1 MSVERLVIGILA
13 HVDAGKTTLSEGL
26 LFETGAIA
34 KQGRVDH
41 GSAFLDTDAMERSR
55 GITIFSKQ
63 ALFKAGEKH
72 FTLVDTPGHSDFSAE
87 MERMLRILDAAVL
100 VISAPDGIGGH
111 EKTLW
116 RLLAYYGVPTILFVN
131 KMDQPAADRS
141 GILAQI
147 REELSRAAV
156 PFQEEL
162 PKAAIPFQ
170 EESAKAS
177 VPFGDGT
184 GFSPSLQEEIAS
196 LDEKLIERFLEGEA
210 VTEADA
216 ADLVRERKLFP
227 VYFGAALHME
237 GVRELTQGLGKFVT
251 SKTCLPGGSGT
262 AEKLADSSDHD
273 DPADRPFAA
282 TVCKITHDDTGARLT
297 WMKVTGGVLHV
308 RDVVGEEKVSQIRLY
323 NGAKYETLPEAMPGQ
338 VVAAAGL
345 TAVRAGDSLNA
356 RGDGTAAVSSEGA
369 QKILTPVESSA
380 VRILD
385 RTDTAPLLKML
396 RILEEE
402 DPDLHITYDKRSG
415 EIRAQIMGEVQTQ
428 ILTQVMRER
437 FGVRIAFDAPSVIYK
452 ETILRAVEGVGH
464 YEPLRHYAE
473 VHLMLEPTGP
483 GTGLTFEDRCPPD
496 ALDIAFRRQ
505 ILKSLQD
512 EPLAGVLTGA
522 ELTDM
527 KISLIAGRG
536 HEKHT
541 EGGDFREATR
551 RAVRQGLMM
560 AQNVL
565 LEPVM
570 RIRLEVPGDG
580 IGRALNDIQQMGG
593 TAQIEAREASGN
605 GLAVIAGS
613 APASRLAGYE
623 RTLLSYTHGE
633 GRLSQELLCYSP
645 CPEAASIVEESGY
658 LWELD
663 DENPPSSVF
672 CQHGAGTV
680 IPWDEVRSWMH
691 VDTGWRPDTEE
702 EAAQEAAEDRTGAV
716 EADPVRRQEPGP
728 ADFKADQMRRLAGEK
743 ELMEIFERTYGRISR
758 DLPKTEDARTFA
770 APKPKEWKMKPGAG
784 EEKSYLLVDGYN
796 IIYDWDELRELSRT
810 DIKAA
815 RDRLTDILDGFAGMR
830 SEQIILVFDAYRVS
844 GGQERIYRYNNIDV
858 VYTREAET
866 ADLYIEKTSRSLSK
880 KYRVTVATSDAL
892 EQVIIFGSGAVRMSA
907 RGLQEEIRRQNEEM
921 REKYL

>member
-1 MSVERLVIGILA
+1 MRSERLVIGILA

-26 LFETGAIA
+26 LFETGTIA

-63 ALFKAGEKH
+63 ALFRIGEKH

-116 RLLAYYGVPTILFVN
+116 RLLQYYEVPTILFVN
-131 KMDQPAADRS
+131 KMDQPAADRE

-147 REELSRAAV
+147 RGELT
-156 PFQEEL
+156 
-162 PKAAIPFQ
+162 KAAIPFQ
-170 EESAKAS
+170 
-177 VPFGDGT
+177 D
-184 GFSPSLQEEIAS
+184 GFSPEMQEEIAS
-196 LDEKLIERFLEGEA
+196 LDEKLIERFLEGET
-210 VTEADA
+210 VTEPDA
-216 ADLVRERKLFP
+216 AGLVRERKLFP

-237 GVRELTQGLGKFVT
+237 GIQDLADGLGKFVT
-251 SKTCLPGGSGT
+251 SKIDVPG
-262 AEKLADSSDHD
+262 EKHVGAAIKTDAANMR
-273 DPADRPFAA
+273 DPADSPFSA
-282 TVCKITHDDTGARLT
+282 TVCKITHDAGGARLT

-308 RDVVGEEKVSQIRLY
+308 RDAVGEEKVSQIRLY
-323 NGAKYETLPEAMPGQ
+323 SGAKFETLQEAVPGQ
-338 VVAAAGL
+338 VIAAAGL
-345 TAVRAGDSLNA
+345 TAVRAGDTLEA
-356 RGDGTAAVSSEGA
+356 RADGTVQIISGGS

-402 DPDLHITYDKRSG
+402 DPDLHITFDRRSG

-512 EPLAGVLTGA
+512 EPLVGVLTGA

-541 EGGDFREATR
+541 EGGDFREAAR

-570 RIRLEVPGDG
+570 RIRLEVPADG
-580 IGRALNDIQQMGG
+580 IGRALNDVQQMGG
-593 TAQIEAREASGN
+593 TAQIGAGEASGS
-605 GLAVIAGS
+605 GLSVIEGS
-613 APASRLAGYE
+613 APASKLTGYE
-623 RTLLSYTHGE
+623 RTLLSYTRGE

-645 CPEAASIVEESGY
+645 CPDAERIVEESGY
-658 LWELD
+658 VWELD
-663 DENPPSSVF
+663 DDNPPSSVF

-691 VDTGWRPDTEE
+691 VDTGWRPDAG
-702 EAAQEAAEDRTGAV
+702 EAASQESEEDLTGAV
-716 EADPVRRQEPGP
+716 QADPAKRQEPGA

-743 ELMEIFERTYGRISR
+743 ELMEIFERTYGKIGSN
-758 DLPKTEDARTFA
+758 LPKTEEARTFA

-844 GGQERIYRYNNIDV
+844 GGQERVYRCNNIDV

-892 EQVIIFGSGAVRMSA
+892 EQVIIFGTGAVRMSA
-907 RGLQEEIRRQNEEM
+907 RGLLEEIERQNREM

>member
-1 MSVERLVIGILA
+1 MRSERLVIGILA

-63 ALFKAGEKH
+63 ALFRIGEKH

-116 RLLAYYGVPTILFVN
+116 RLLQYYEVPTILFVN
-131 KMDQPAADRS
+131 KMDQPAADRK

-147 REELSRAAV
+147 RGELT
-156 PFQEEL
+156 
-162 PKAAIPFQ
+162 KAAIPFQ
-170 EESAKAS
+170 
-177 VPFGDGT
+177 D
-184 GFSPSLQEEIAS
+184 GFSPEMQEEIAS
-196 LDEKLIERFLEGEA
+196 LDEKLIERFLEGET

-216 ADLVRERKLFP
+216 AGLVRERKLFP

-237 GVRELTQGLGKFVT
+237 GIQDLADGLGKFVT
-251 SKTCLPGGSGT
+251 SKIDVPG
-262 AEKLADSSDHD
+262 EKRNGATIKADAANMR
-273 DPADRPFAA
+273 DPVERPFSA
-282 TVCKITHDDTGARLT
+282 TVCKITHDAGGVRLT

-308 RDVVGEEKVSQIRLY
+308 RDAVGEEKVSQIRLY
-323 NGAKYETLPEAMPGQ
+323 SGAKFETLQEAVPGQ
-338 VVAAAGL
+338 VIAAAGL
-345 TAVRAGDSLNA
+345 TAVRAGDTLEA
-356 RGDGTAAVSSEGA
+356 RADGTVQIISGGS

-402 DPDLHITYDKRSG
+402 DPDLHITFDRRSG

-512 EPLAGVLTGA
+512 EPLVGVLTGA

-541 EGGDFREATR
+541 EGGDFREAAR

-570 RIRLEVPGDG
+570 RIRLEVPADG
-580 IGRALNDIQQMGG
+580 IGRALNDVQQMGG
-593 TAQIEAREASGN
+593 TAQIGAGEASGS
-605 GLAVIAGS
+605 GLSVIEGS
-613 APASRLAGYE
+613 APASKLTGYE
-623 RTLLSYTHGE
+623 RTLLSYTRGE

-645 CPEAASIVEESGY
+645 CPDAERIVEESGY
-658 LWELD
+658 VWELD

-680 IPWDEVRSWMH
+680 IPWE
-691 VDTGWRPDTEE
+691 
-702 EAAQEAAEDRTGAV
+702 
-716 EADPVRRQEPGP
+716 
-728 ADFKADQMRRLAGEK
+728 ADQMRRLAGEK
-743 ELMEIFERTYGRISR
+743 ELMEIFDRTYGKIGRG
-758 DLPKTEDARTFA
+758 LPKTEDARTFA

-796 IIYDWDELRELSRT
+796 IIYDWDELQELSRT

-844 GGQERIYRYNNIDV
+844 GGQERVYRYNNIDV

-892 EQVIIFGSGAVRMSA
+892 EQVIIFGTGAVRMSA
-907 RGLQEEIRRQNEEM
+907 RGLLEEIERQNREM

>member
-1 MSVERLVIGILA
+1 MRSERLVIGILT
-13 HVDAGKTTLSEGL
+13 HVNAGKTTLSEGL

-63 ALFKAGEKH
+63 ALFRIGEKH

-116 RLLAYYGVPTILFVN
+116 RLLQYYEVPTILFVN
-131 KMDQPAADRS
+131 KMDQPAADRE

-147 REELSRAAV
+147 RGELT
-156 PFQEEL
+156 
-162 PKAAIPFQ
+162 KAAIPFQ
-170 EESAKAS
+170 
-177 VPFGDGT
+177 D
-184 GFSPSLQEEIAS
+184 GFSPEMQEEIAS

-216 ADLVRERKLFP
+216 AGLVGERKLFP

-237 GVRELTQGLGKFVT
+237 GIRDLADGLGKFVT
-251 SKTCLPGGSGT
+251 SKIDVPG
-262 AEKLADSSDHD
+262 EKHIGAAIKTDAANMR
-273 DPADRPFAA
+273 DPADSPFSA
-282 TVCKITHDDTGARLT
+282 TVCKITHDAGGARLT

-308 RDVVGEEKVSQIRLY
+308 RDAVGEEKVSQIRLY
-323 NGAKYETLPEAMPGQ
+323 SGAKFETLQEAVPGQ
-338 VVAAAGL
+338 VIAAAGL
-345 TAVRAGDSLNA
+345 TAVRAGDTLEA
-356 RGDGTAAVSSEGA
+356 RADGTVQIISGGS

-402 DPDLHITYDKRSG
+402 DPDLHITFDRRSG

-428 ILTQVMRER
+428 ILTQVMCER

-512 EPLAGVLTGA
+512 EPLVGVLTGA

-541 EGGDFREATR
+541 EGGDFREAAR

-570 RIRLEVPGDG
+570 RIRLEVPADG
-580 IGRALNDIQQMGG
+580 IGRALNDVQQMGG
-593 TAQIEAREASGN
+593 TAQIGAGEASGG
-605 GLAVIAGS
+605 GLSVIEGS
-613 APASRLAGYE
+613 APASKLAGYE
-623 RTLLSYTHGE
+623 RTLLSYTRGE

-645 CPEAASIVEESGY
+645 CPDAERIVEESGY
-658 LWELD
+658 VWELD

-691 VDTGWRPDTEE
+691 VDTGWRPDAG
-702 EAAQEAAEDRTGAV
+702 EAASQEIEEDLTGAV
-716 EADPVRRQEPGP
+716 QADPAKRQEPGP

-743 ELMEIFERTYGRISR
+743 ELMEIFERTYGNIGRG
-758 DLPKTEDARTFA
+758 LPKTEEARTFA
-770 APKPKEWKMKPGAG
+770 AQKPKEWKMKPGAG

-844 GGQERIYRYNNIDV
+844 GGQERVYRYNNIDV

-892 EQVIIFGSGAVRMSA
+892 EQVIIFGTGAVRMSA
-907 RGLQEEIRRQNEEM
+907 RGLLEEIERQNREM